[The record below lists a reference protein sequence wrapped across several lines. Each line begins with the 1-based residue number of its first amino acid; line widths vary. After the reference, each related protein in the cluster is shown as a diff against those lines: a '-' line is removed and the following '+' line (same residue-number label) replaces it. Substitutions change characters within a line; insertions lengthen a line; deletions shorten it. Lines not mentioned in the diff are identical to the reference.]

1 LARAIAI
8 GNPTFGAELFGQ
20 ILSGALGS
28 QGDLA
33 RWCHMRTSQLAGRS
47 TRDRSTLSEVTKRLE
62 VFGDWPALRK
72 AVRRVARFSFE
83 TGRVLAAHLAD
94 DEPEGE
100 AEPS

>member
-1 LARAIAI
+1 MEARSGKSFFMAKLRERIDQLAAAARAK
-8 GNPTFGAELFGQ
+8 PTAESWFCGRRGEIIQ
-20 ILSGALGS
+20 I
-28 QGDLA
+28 
-33 RWCHMRTSQLAGRS
+33 
-47 TRDRSTLSEVTKRLE
+47 E
-62 VFGDWPALRK
+62 FGDWPALRR